1 MQFADGVAERR
12 TPALRDPDK
21 LGPRRVGDL
30 RSARNPSFGID
41 LILGHKQIGF
51 CSTFDFMFLTLPTAI
66 CSRPAGPFRV
76 PSVPLA
82 LFCMLALGC
91 WMFVPRSLSA
101 KDILAFPGAEGFGRF
116 ASGGRGGDVYEV
128 TSLEDSGPG
137 SLRDGINSARGP
149 RTIVF
154 NLSGTIQ
161 LKKKL
166 VLDKSDITIAGQ
178 TAPGD
183 GIALRD
189 YTFQIKNATNVIIRY
204 LRLRLGDQ
212 NKPRGAKGGD
222 DTFNTEDIDKV
233 IVDHCSL
240 SWAIDGTHDLRR
252 GGNFTMQRSI
262 VSEALNNSLHNK
274 GAHAMGASY
283 RSPSGSISLHH
294 NLYSTCRDRHP
305 TLGSADAP
313 PQYLVD
319 FRNNVIYNW
328 SAGGT
333 ANFCDHF
340 INCINNVWRPGP
352 MTDVTKLPIAMKG
365 SLPDMARGHME
376 GNVFEGRNDLT
387 RDNYA
392 ALDFRRW
399 LGPDS

>member
-1 MQFADGVAERR
+1 MSDRNVRAPVP
-12 TPALRDPDK
+12 PA
-21 LGPRRVGDL
+21 
-30 RSARNPSFGID
+30 FGID
-41 LILGHKQIGF
+41 LAVGWKQFGVVLTYGF
-51 CSTFDFMFLTLPTAI
+51 SLIAFPCVLLITAA
-66 CSRPAGPFRV
+66 PA
-76 PSVPLA
+76 A
-82 LFCMLALGC
+82 L
-91 WMFVPRSLSA
+91 A

-189 YTFQIKNATNVIIRY
+189 YTFQIKNTTNVIIRY
-204 LRLRLGDQ
+204 LRFRLGDQ
-212 NKPRGAKGGD
+212 NKAKGAKGGD
-222 DTFNTEDIDKV
+222 DTFNTEYIDKV

-240 SWAIDGTHDLRR
+240 SWAIDGTHDLRH
-252 GGNFTMQRSI
+252 GGNFTMQWSI

-283 RSPSGSISLHH
+283 RSPTGTFLCTIIS
-294 NLYSTCRDRHP
+294 TQP
-305 TLGSADAP
+305 
-313 PQYLVD
+313 
-319 FRNNVIYNW
+319 
-328 SAGGT
+328 
-333 ANFCDHF
+333 
-340 INCINNVWRPGP
+340 
-352 MTDVTKLPIAMKG
+352 
-365 SLPDMARGHME
+365 
-376 GNVFEGRNDLT
+376 
-387 RDNYA
+387 
-392 ALDFRRW
+392 
-399 LGPDS
+399 